1 MLHSDKFE
9 LVFDNAMGID
19 TDLKQIL
26 IEGEEALFDG
36 PIYYGTSYTATLD
49 SQYQA
54 IEAYVQPYRDQ
65 IKKAAAEA

>member
-1 MLHSDKFE
+1 
-9 LVFDNAMGID
+9 MGID
-19 TDLKQIL
+19 TDLKYIL
-26 IEGEEALFDG
+26 IEGEEAVFDG

-65 IKKAAAEA
+65 IKKAAEAS